1 MSILTKIALKKRWIT
16 FLVAALV
23 TIASIWGTVTL
34 KTELIPNIDIPL
46 CTVVTVYPGAG
57 PEQVA
62 EDVTVLIEK
71 VIAEATNTKEITSQS
86 LSSISLVVA
95 QYEYGTNM
103 DDVMDKISQALVSLS
118 LPSGT
123 MTPEIMP
130 MSMDIVPVVFAS
142 LSGDI
147 STVELRDVAS
157 SQIVPRLEA
166 IDGVYSV
173 EVIGGEE
180 QAIVQLDIDKL
191 NQAGISFTQIAALLS
206 NREYDS
212 LTELENTPIGLSPAA
227 QITLQDIGSVTIS
240 PASGTAIT
248 RTNGQPSIAIS
259 VTKDPSANTVDVANS
274 IAAELDKI
282 NHELGSNLKLTIVLD
297 QSDYIEQSISELY
310 REAIVGAILAIIVI
324 FVFLMAFRASLITA
338 ISIPLSVLIGFLAM
352 RLWGLT
358 VNLLTLS
365 AMAIAVGRV
374 VDDAIV
380 ILEVIFRHMKQG
392 ESFKE
397 AAINGSAEVA
407 TPITS
412 ATIATV
418 IVFVPLAFVG
428 GIVGELFRPFALTVT
443 FAMLASLLVALMV
456 LPAMTSFIRPGK
468 KEKEKE
474 KKAEPGDSWY
484 QRAYKPVLKWS
495 LSHRALTLVIAA
507 LLVAG
512 SFSLLP
518 YIGTSFLPSTGMNM
532 ILVDVEMP
540 TGTDEELLMQKTT
553 EIEQTIDANLDWV
566 AYYSSIGTSSAF
578 GGIETLM
585 GSGNSA
591 SIIVTLDPDADLSA
605 QAEKLRQLVEP
616 IAAPGKIT
624 VHAGIEESAQAIGIG
639 SNSLTL
645 TVIGDD
651 TSTVDKIATDIT
663 NLLSQ
668 IDGLTN
674 IKSDTTAVTV
684 QPQIVPDAAAIMKYG
699 LDVSQLQME
708 MALLMAGTTVGTLH
722 SDGATYDVYIAS
734 PLEQISS
741 AEQLAQ
747 LRLGTTT
754 TVPLGEIASISFSP
768 EVSRIMR
775 YDQKP
780 AAQITAV
787 ITAKDVG
794 SINKEVEDKINS
806 VITLPAGTE
815 IRYGGIYEQMTEGF
829 QSMGIAIIIAIII
842 AYFVMAITF
851 RSFLNP
857 FIIMFSLPVA
867 AIGALFG
874 LFITGRSLGIP
885 AMMGMLML
893 VGIVLTNA
901 IVLIALVD
909 QLRRKGMSTHEA
921 LIQGGSTRLRPI
933 LMTAVATMLALL
945 PLALGLSQG
954 TIIAAELAT
963 VVIGGLFTSTLLTLI
978 VVPVVYSL
986 FHNKEHRTVEK

>member
-1 MSILTKIALKKRWIT
+1 
-16 FLVAALV
+16 
-23 TIASIWGTVTL
+23 
-34 KTELIPNIDIPL
+34 
-46 CTVVTVYPGAG
+46 
-57 PEQVA
+57 
-62 EDVTVLIEK
+62 
-71 VIAEATNTKEITSQS
+71 
-86 LSSISLVVA
+86 
-95 QYEYGTNM
+95 
-103 DDVMDKISQALVSLS
+103 
-118 LPSGT
+118 
-123 MTPEIMP
+123 
-130 MSMDIVPVVFAS
+130 
-142 LSGDI
+142 
-147 STVELRDVAS
+147 
-157 SQIVPRLEA
+157 
-166 IDGVYSV
+166 
-173 EVIGGEE
+173 
-180 QAIVQLDIDKL
+180 
-191 NQAGISFTQIAALLS
+191 
-206 NREYDS
+206 
-212 LTELENTPIGLSPAA
+212 
-227 QITLQDIGSVTIS
+227 
-240 PASGTAIT
+240 
-248 RTNGQPSIAIS
+248 
-259 VTKDPSANTVDVANS
+259 
-274 IAAELDKI
+274 
-282 NHELGSNLKLTIVLD
+282 
-297 QSDYIEQSISELY
+297 
-310 REAIVGAILAIIVI
+310 
-324 FVFLMAFRASLITA
+324 
-338 ISIPLSVLIGFLAM
+338 
-352 RLWGLT
+352 
-358 VNLLTLS
+358 
-365 AMAIAVGRV
+365 
-374 VDDAIV
+374 
-380 ILEVIFRHMKQG
+380 
-392 ESFKE
+392 
-397 AAINGSAEVA
+397 
-407 TPITS
+407 
-412 ATIATV
+412 
-418 IVFVPLAFVG
+418 
-428 GIVGELFRPFALTVT
+428 
-443 FAMLASLLVALMV
+443 
-456 LPAMTSFIRPGK
+456 
-468 KEKEKE
+468 
-474 KKAEPGDSWY
+474 
-484 QRAYKPVLKWS
+484 
-495 LSHRALTLVIAA
+495 
-507 LLVAG
+507 
-512 SFSLLP
+512 
-518 YIGTSFLPSTGMNM
+518 
-532 ILVDVEMP
+532 
-540 TGTDEELLMQKTT
+540 
-553 EIEQTIDANLDWV
+553 
-566 AYYSSIGTSSAF
+566 
-578 GGIETLM
+578 
-585 GSGNSA
+585 
-591 SIIVTLDPDADLSA
+591 
-605 QAEKLRQLVEP
+605 
-616 IAAPGKIT
+616 
-624 VHAGIEESAQAIGIG
+624 
-639 SNSLTL
+639 
-645 TVIGDD
+645 
-651 TSTVDKIATDIT
+651 
-663 NLLSQ
+663 
-668 IDGLTN
+668 
-674 IKSDTTAVTV
+674 
-684 QPQIVPDAAAIMKYG
+684 MKYG